1 MIKKIYRSELDLFN
15 LSLKR
20 TSIIPKNKKLNYK
33 KIVVD
38 KPWGYEYLM
47 FENDI
52 LGIWI
57 LYLKQGFSTSMHCHL
72 RKKTSLTLLSGKAI
86 SSTLDTRF
94 KLKSLDGLIIDSG
107 VFHSTEAISPDGIFL
122 MEIETPPDKD
132 DLIRLRDK
140 YGRENKAYE
149 DISQMSTNLRK
160 YEYCDF
166 HNHFINKSGQL
177 VHKKLRDRNIKIKHH
192 PNFDDFKNYI
202 AEINNG
208 LVCFLDD
215 NLAKINNS
223 IKDDFGEIRG
233 IKELVK
239 KIGKET
245 YVGRDFLTLIIH

>member
-1 MIKKIYRSELDLFN
+1 MIKKIYRSELDLIN

-20 TSIIPKNKKLNYK
+20 TAILPKNEKLNYK

-47 FENDI
+47 FENDYV
-52 LGIWI
+52 GIWI

-72 RKKTSLTLLSGKAI
+72 LKKTSLVLLSGEAI

-94 KLKSLDGLIIDSG
+94 KLKSLDGLIIDTG
-107 VFHSTEAISPDGIFL
+107 VFHSTEALSPGGIFL
-122 MEIETPPDKD
+122 MEIETPSDKY
-132 DLIRLRDK
+132 DLVRLRDK
-140 YGRENKAYE
+140 YGRENKGYE

-166 HNHFINKSGQL
+166 HGHFDNKNGQL

-192 PNFDDFKNYI
+192 PNFKDFKKYI
-202 AEINNG
+202 TGINDG

-215 NLAKINNS
+215 KLTNTDNS
-223 IKDDFGEIRG
+223 ILDDFGGIRG
-233 IKELVK
+233 INALVK
-239 KIGKET
+239 NLGKRA
-245 YVGRDFLTLIIH
+245 YVVKDFLTLIIH